1 MRARGAMRA
10 ALRRRPS
17 RARSVLSTHAAADL
31 DMSHHRRSEG
41 ATARVEAAIA
51 SGDLCV
57 VELPPHLAEAPLTPP
72 GGLTWHDDPEL
83 FSRWA
88 APAVARL
95 LPEEL
100 TQVLGEMRGGG
111 GPCALLIRGCGV
123 VNDGSVLEA
132 TTEPQAAAASLHAWK
147 EAGRES
153 CAPLLLPHR
162 PPPITHFST
171 TTSRP
176 RSRLAGR
183 AIRRTSL
190 PRTIRAPRRS
200 CSGSAACSAWS
211 CQPRRTTPP
220 RRR

>member
-1 MRARGAMRA
+1 MAMRARGAMRP
-10 ALRRRPS
+10 ALQRRPS
-17 RARSVLSTHAAADL
+17 RPRSVLSTHAAANL
-31 DMSHHRRSEG
+31 DMSHHRRSDG

-88 APAVARL
+88 APAVERL

-100 TQVLGEMRGGG
+100 TQVLGEMRSGG

-123 VNDGSVLEA
+123 VNNGSVLEA

-153 CAPLLLPHR
+153 CAPSSSPT
-162 PPPITHFST
+162 THHQSPT
-171 TTSRP
+171 
-176 RSRLAGR
+176 
-183 AIRRTSL
+183 
-190 PRTIRAPRRS
+190 
-200 CSGSAACSAWS
+200 
-211 CQPRRTTPP
+211 
-220 RRR
+220 